1 MSGTRRRQS
10 LTDGP
15 SPQTGRPLWC
25 TTSLWPPSSIDSS
38 FSHTQL
44 TSCRLHRY
52 VSTSFTLPPVPCS
65 SFELR
70 ACSRACS
77 HAASISL
84 VFPLRPRASLFPSPG
99 RLDGWMCGYL
109 THQCHHLSSVVCRL
123 SSVCRASFRRRFVPH
138 FRQPPSSS
146 SPVPMA
152 ISESKKK
159 RLEAKAAKAAA
170 KGETVSRVSSK
181 ASLKKVDS
189 VADSLASQMEDGTSA
204 FSSLLSLLCLLLRP
218 LPTLTRT
225 PCTYV

>member
-1 MSGTRRRQS
+1 MHHLS
-10 LTDGP
+10 L
-15 SPQTGRPLWC
+15 SVR
-25 TTSLWPPSSIDSS
+25 PPSSIDSS

-65 SFELR
+65 SLF
-70 ACSRACS
+70 
-77 HAASISL
+77 
-84 VFPLRPRASLFPSPG
+84 ASLQPCSFDSPCVSSASSCLPVPFPWS
-99 RLDGWMCGYL
+99 LGWMDVWVSDSPVS
-109 THQCHHLSSVVCRL
+109 SSVVRRP
-123 SSVCRASFRRRFVPH
+123 SVCRASFRRRFVPH

-204 FSSLLSLLCLLLRP
+204 FSSLLSLLSLLCLLCLLLRP